1 MAEKK
6 PDLRLGALRRFAIAI
21 TILNILGHTVLGF
34 EQSWAYPLVAL
45 ATSYSLEILLE
56 WVEARAQR
64 RAPRYLGGARTLVD
78 FLLSAHITAMA
89 INMLLYAN
97 TRLLP
102 IVFAVA
108 AAIGSKAIF
117 RVPVGGR
124 TRHIMNPSNFG
135 ITVTLLA
142 FPWVSIAPPYHFTEN
157 LDRIGDW
164 LLPGLIILSGS
175 FLNSR
180 FTGKLPLI
188 IGWVGGFMAQAA
200 LRSLIFGTPLAASLL
215 PMSGLAFI
223 LFTFY
228 MITDP
233 GTTPMES
240 RAQVL
245 FGVAVAAVYG
255 LLLIGHVV
263 FTLFF
268 ALTLVCSVR
277 GLNLYAQAWLARRAG
292 AATAAPVPLTVGRPE
307 S

>member
-21 TILNILGHTVLGF
+21 TILNVLGHTVLGF

-45 ATSYSLEILLE
+45 ATAYSLEILLE
-56 WVEARAQR
+56 LVDARVHR
-64 RAPRYLGGARTLVD
+64 RPPRYIGGARNLVD
-78 FLLSAHITAMA
+78 FLLSAHITGMA
-89 INMLLYAN
+89 VNMLLYAN
-97 TRLLP
+97 ARLLP

-108 AAIGSKAIF
+108 VAIGSKAIF
-117 RVPVGGR
+117 RAPVGNGS
-124 TRHIMNPSNFG
+124 RHFMNPSNFG
-135 ITVTLLA
+135 ITLTLLA

-180 FTGKLPLI
+180 FTGKFPLI
-188 IGWVGGFMAQAA
+188 VGWVGGFVAQAFM
-200 LRSLIFGTPLAASLL
+200 RSLIFGTPLTAALL
-215 PMSGLAFI
+215 PMTGLAFI

-228 MITDP
+228 MVTDP
-233 GTTPMES
+233 GTTPMEP
-240 RAQVL
+240 RAQAL
-245 FGVAVAAVYG
+245 FGISVAAVYG
-255 LLLIGHVV
+255 LLMTVHVV

-268 ALTLVCSVR
+268 ALTLVCIVR
-277 GLNLYAQAWLARRAG
+277 GLNLHAQAWLARRAS
-292 AATAAPVPLTVGRPE
+292 AATTAQVPMTVGRPE